1 VTQQDWNDHILEDHQ
16 PHWQCPC
23 CEGEPPRFERLS
35 EITTHITSQHR
46 LSAHEDLEDLL
57 SGASIIMM
65 GIKKCPL
72 CDSEGPEDSPEL
84 IEHVLQHVHDFSL
97 RSLPWPVDPV
107 ISLDKPVGT
116 FDMSNAAK
124 VSSNNEGTECNLD
137 VAEWAENTDH
147 KYGVPKDD
155 GHKSGLEDDEFVL
168 NFLTLESEATPSLQ
182 LCDVDMNPPR
192 GFEEEWTG
200 AQTHKD
206 YFSQHNYFREESSDG
221 RPSSQSS
228 PVSEKMTD
236 RDESSGLPRTKQWI
250 CPLCSMSNT
259 QGDEAYFRH
268 LQSDHSSEMRQNLI
282 YFNNDQ
288 EQWMLSMLSEAQWNG
303 L

>member
-1 VTQQDWNDHILEDHQ
+1 
-16 PHWQCPC
+16 
-23 CEGEPPRFERLS
+23 
-35 EITTHITSQHR
+35 
-46 LSAHEDLEDLL
+46 
-57 SGASIIMM
+57 MM

-116 FDMSNAAK
+116 FDMNNVTK
-124 VSSNNEGTECNLD
+124 VSNNNESTECNLD

-155 GHKSGLEDDEFVL
+155 GHESGLEDDEVIL

-182 LCDVDMNPPR
+182 LRGVEMNPPR
-192 GFEEEWTG
+192 ATEEEGTSV
-200 AQTHKD
+200 QTHKD
-206 YFSQHNYFREESSDG
+206 YFSQHNYFKEASSDG
-221 RPSSQSS
+221 RFSSQSS
-228 PVSEKMTD
+228 QLSEKMTD
-236 RDESSGLPRTKQWI
+236 RDDSGELLRTKQWI
-250 CPLCSMSNT
+250 CPLCSMSST
-259 QGDEAYFRH
+259 QGDEAYFLH

-282 YFNNDQ
+282 YFNNDP